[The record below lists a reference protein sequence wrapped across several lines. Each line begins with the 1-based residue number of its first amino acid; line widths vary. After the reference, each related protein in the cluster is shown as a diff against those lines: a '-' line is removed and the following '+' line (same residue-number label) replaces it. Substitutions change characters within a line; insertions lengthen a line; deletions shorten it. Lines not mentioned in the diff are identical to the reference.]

1 MRQLFNGFNALYVRE
16 LKNSLVAS
24 GIVALLVAAFAY
36 ASLARFWL
44 PHSSPSDVVGETYRA
59 FWPWFAPISIF
70 LSSAVLPVYAFVAE
84 RKEGGFKVLQRFP
97 VATATVYLAKLSAIL
112 TAFAAICVF
121 FAVSSFAFDLYYG
134 DALSTTLRAPFKDD
148 IHDLAQLH
156 ILLSLL
162 FASVELFCWS
172 AFWANRVRRSTL
184 AVLATGASAFAGWAL
199 TGVVIGITAI
209 TLKPE
214 LAAKLPHAPVLFAAF
229 FTMLYGFSAGAA
241 FAGISLLRFGL
252 VRLAVLAIPLCG
264 IYRQC
269 RRAGTATA
277 FNLPS

>member
-1 MRQLFNGFNALYVRE
+1 MRQLPNGFNALYVKE
-16 LKNSLVAS
+16 LKRSLVVS
-24 GIVALLVAAFAY
+24 GIFAPLLAAFVY
-36 ASLARFWL
+36 ASVARFWVPL
-44 PHSSPSDVVGETYRA
+44 SSSPDVVLEEYRA
-59 FWPWFAPISIF
+59 FWPWLAPMFVFLGSAAAPIYVF
-70 LSSAVLPVYAFVAE
+70 AAE

-97 VATATVYLAKLSAIL
+97 VATATVCLAKLSAIL

-134 DALSTTLRAPFKDD
+134 DALSTTLRAPLEDD
-148 IHDLAQLH
+148 VADLAQLY
-156 ILLSLL
+156 LALSLL

-172 AFWANRVRRSTL
+172 AFWATRIRRPTL

-199 TGVVIGITAI
+199 TGVVVGITAL

-214 LAAKLPHAPVLFAAF
+214 LVAKVPSAPVLFAAF
-229 FTMLYGFSAGAA
+229 FGMIYGVHAA
-241 FAGISLLRFGL
+241 VALTPFGL
-252 VRLAVLAIPLCG
+252 VRLAFLAIPLCG

-269 RRAGTATA
+269 RREKTATA

>member
-1 MRQLFNGFNALYVRE
+1 MRQLFIGFNALYIRE

-134 DALSTTLRAPFKDD
+134 DVLSTTLRAP
-148 IHDLAQLH
+148 LANAPFLRH
-156 ILLSLL
+156 AGLSLL
-162 FASVELFCWS
+162 FMSIELFCWS
-172 AFWANRVRRSTL
+172 AFWAPRVRRSTF
-184 AVLATGASAFAGWAL
+184 AVLATGASAFVGWAL

-209 TLKPE
+209 TLDPE
-214 LAAKLPHAPVLFAAF
+214 LAAKLPSVPVLFAAF
-229 FTMLYGFSAGAA
+229 FAMLYGFSAASA
-241 FAGISLLRFGL
+241 LSWFGL

>member
-36 ASLARFWL
+36 ASLARFWIPPWPADDL
-44 PHSSPSDVVGETYRA
+44 GETYRA

-70 LSSAVLPVYAFVAE
+70 LSSPVLPVYVFAVE
-84 RKEGGFKVLQRFP
+84 RKKDGFKVLQRFP

-121 FAVSSFAFDLYYG
+121 FAVSSFAFDVYYG
-134 DALSTTLRAPFKDD
+134 DVLSTTLRAPFEDD
-148 IHDLAQLH
+148 VPNLGQLNLA
-156 ILLSLL
+156 LSLL
-162 FASVELFCWS
+162 FASLELFCWS
-172 AFWANRVRRSTL
+172 AFWAPRVRRSTL
-184 AVLATGASAFAGWAL
+184 AVLATGASAFVGWAL
-199 TGVVIGITAI
+199 TGFVVGIAA
-209 TLKPE
+209 LSLNPE
-214 LAAKLPHAPVLFAAF
+214 LAAKLPHTPVFFAAF
-229 FTMLYGFSAGAA
+229 FGMIYGFSAGTAL
-241 FAGISLLRFGL
+241 AGVGLFRFGF
-252 VRLAVLAIPLCG
+252 VRLAFLAIPLCG

>member
-1 MRQLFNGFNALYVRE
+1 MSQLFNGFNALYVRE

-24 GIVALLVAAFAY
+24 GIVALLVAAFTY
-36 ASLARFWL
+36 ASLARFGL

-59 FWPWFAPISIF
+59 FWLWFAPISIF
-70 LSSAVLPVYAFVAE
+70 LSSSILPAYAFFAE

-121 FAVSSFAFDLYYG
+121 FVASSFAFDVYYG
-134 DALSTTLRAPFKDD
+134 DALSTTLRAP
-148 IHDLAQLH
+148 LANAPFLRH
-156 ILLSLL
+156 AGLSLL
-162 FASVELFCWS
+162 FMSIELFCWS
-172 AFWANRVRRSTL
+172 AFWAPRVRRSTL
-184 AVLATGASAFAGWAL
+184 AVLATGASAFVGWAL

-209 TLKPE
+209 TLDPE
-214 LAAKLPHAPVLFAAF
+214 LAAKLPHAPVFFAAF
-229 FTMLYGFSAGAA
+229 FGMIYGFSAASA
-241 FAGISLLRFGL
+241 LAGVGLFRFGF
-252 VRLAVLAIPLCG
+252 VRLACLAIPLYG

>member
-1 MRQLFNGFNALYVRE
+1 MRQLLNGFNALYVRE
-16 LKNSLVAS
+16 LKRSLVVS
-24 GIVALLVAAFAY
+24 GIVALLLAAFVY
-36 ASLARFWL
+36 ASVARFWI
-44 PHSSPSDVVGETYRA
+44 PPWPAADVVEEYRG
-59 FWPWFAPISIF
+59 FWPWLAPIFVF
-70 LSSAVLPVYAFVAE
+70 LSSAAAPIYVFAVE

-97 VATATVYLAKLSAIL
+97 VATATVCLAKYAAIL
-112 TAFAAICVF
+112 TSFVAVCVF

-148 IHDLAQLH
+148 IRDLAQLL

-199 TGVVIGITAI
+199 TGFVVGIAALSLT
-209 TLKPE
+209 PE
-214 LAAKLPHAPVLFAAF
+214 LAAKLPHTPVFFAAF
-229 FTMLYGFSAGAA
+229 FGMIHGFSAGTAL
-241 FAGISLLRFGL
+241 AGVSLFRFGF
-252 VRLAVLAIPLCG
+252 VRLAFLAIPLRG

-269 RRAGTATA
+269 RRQGTATT

>member
-1 MRQLFNGFNALYVRE
+1 MRQLFIGFNALYVKD

-70 LSSAVLPVYAFVAE
+70 LSSSILPVYAFVVE

-121 FAVSSFAFDLYYG
+121 FVASSFAFDVYYG
-134 DALSTTLRAPFKDD
+134 DALSTTLRAPFTND
-148 IHDLAQLH
+148 IRDLAQLF

-214 LAAKLPHAPVLFAAF
+214 LAAKLPHAPVLIAAF

-241 FAGISLLRFGL
+241 FAGIGLLRFGL